1 MASSAQTMVDNRSL
15 IQRYKWLILRRLTQ
29 IFVQVL
35 FLIGPWFGIW
45 WFKGNLT
52 ANELFDTV
60 PLSDPFVFIQL
71 IASGFWPSMTLIT
84 GFIIV
89 IAFYMLVGG
98 RIFCSWICPINIVT
112 DTARWL
118 RRKLRIRKST
128 SVSQNTRYWLLAMLL
143 LMTAISGSMIWELV
157 NPVTIVTRGLIFGM
171 GSAWYLL
178 IAIFLYDL
186 LISKNGWC
194 GQLCPMGATYALIGK
209 VSLTK
214 INAINRDECDNCM
227 DCYHVCPEP
236 QVLKPVLKGKTVT
249 SIITPSECNNC
260 GRCIDV
266 CAKQVFKFSSKFAN

>member
-1 MASSAQTMVDNRSL
+1 MSSSEQKADDNRSFL
-15 IQRYKWLILRRLTQ
+15 QRYKWLLLRRFTQ
-29 IFVQVL
+29 ITVQVL

-84 GFIIV
+84 GFLIV

-98 RIFCSWICPINIVT
+98 RIFCSWICPVNIIT
-112 DTARWL
+112 DAASWL
-118 RRKLRIRKST
+118 RRKLKIRKST
-128 SVSQNTRYWLLAMLL
+128 SVSKNTRYWLLAMLL
-143 LMTAISGSMIWELV
+143 LMTAISGSMIWEMI

-178 IAIFLYDL
+178 IAIFLFDL

-214 INAINRDECDNCM
+214 INAINRDDCDNCR

-236 QVLKPVLKGKTVT
+236 QVLTPVLKGETMT
-249 SIITPSECNNC
+249 TIITPSECNNC

>member
-1 MASSAQTMVDNRSL
+1 MSSSTLQTDDKRSL
-15 IQRYKWLILRRLTQ
+15 FQRYKWLVLRRLTQ
-29 IFVQVL
+29 VTIQIL
-35 FLIGPWFGIW
+35 FLIGPWFGVW

-52 ANELFDTV
+52 ANRLFETV

-71 IASGFWPSMTLIT
+71 IATGFWPSMTLIT
-84 GFIIV
+84 GFLIV
-89 IAFYMLVGG
+89 IVIYALVGG
-98 RIFCSWICPINIVT
+98 RIFCSWICPVNIVT
-112 DTARWL
+112 DAARWT
-118 RRKLRIRKST
+118 RRKLKIRKST

-143 LMTAISGSMIWELV
+143 IITAFSGSMIWELV
-157 NPVTIVTRGLIFGM
+157 NPVTMVTRGLIFGM

-178 IAIFLYDL
+178 IAIFLYDV

-209 VSLTK
+209 VSLVK
-214 INAINRDECDNCM
+214 INAFKRDDCDNCM

-236 QVLKPVLKGKTVT
+236 QVLKPVLKGNTAS
-249 SIITPSECNNC
+249 SIIKPSECNNC

>member
-1 MASSAQTMVDNRSL
+1 MSSTKDIAVDNRGL
-15 IQRYKWLILRRLTQ
+15 FQRYKWLLARRFTQ
-29 IFVQVL
+29 LLIQIL

-52 ANELFDTV
+52 ANVLFDTV
-60 PLSDPFVFIQL
+60 PLSDPFVFTQL
-71 IASGFWPSMTLIT
+71 IATGFWPSTSLIT
-84 GFIIV
+84 GFMIV
-89 IAFYMLVGG
+89 LAVYALLGG
-98 RIFCSWICPINIVT
+98 RIFCSWVCPINIVT

-118 RRKLRIRKST
+118 RRKLSIRKST

-143 LMTAISGSMIWELV
+143 IMTAISGSLIWELV
-157 NPVTIVTRGLIFGM
+157 NPVTMVTRGLVFGM

-178 IAIFLYDL
+178 IAIFLFDL

-209 VSLTK
+209 ISLVK
-214 INAINRDECDNCM
+214 VNAINRDDCDNCM

-236 QVLKPVLKGKTVT
+236 HVLKPVLKGKTVS
-249 SIITPSECNNC
+249 SIIEPSECNNC

-266 CAKQVFKFSSKFAN
+266 CAKKVFKFSSKFAN